1 MGHQKETIIRH
12 DYEDEMQKLDAKI
25 LEVVNAVADE
35 QNCSMVLLQN
45 NVFRGGINITPQV
58 IQNLNLQN

>member
-1 MGHQKETIIRH
+1 
-12 DYEDEMQKLDAKI
+12 MQKPDTEI
-25 LEVVNAVADE
+25 LKVVNTVADE

-45 NVFRGGINITPQV
+45 NVFHDGINITQQI